1 MRHRVSGRAR
11 FGPYLADLDTHELS
25 KDGTKVKLV
34 GQPFDILALL
44 VSRPGELVTREELR
58 AELWPG
64 DTFVDFN
71 HGLNAAVN
79 KLREA
84 LCDSAEN
91 PRFVETLP
99 RRGYRFI
106 AGVEVLAREP
116 AARPLPEAG
125 LAEEPRAAGTA
136 AAPLRRWPLAAACGV
151 AALLVGSVLLRI
163 TASREA
169 V

>member
-1 MRHRVSGRAR
+1 MDKTSLRAAESNLNEAMRDQPSGRVR
-11 FGPYLADLDTHELS
+11 FGPFVADLDTHELL

-44 VSRPGELVTREELR
+44 ASRPGRLVTREELR

-84 LCDSAEN
+84 LCDSAES

-99 RRGYRFI
+99 RRGYRFV
-106 AGVEVLAREP
+106 AEVELLGSELRE
-116 AARPLPEAG
+116 EQT
-125 LAEEPRAAGTA
+125 EDTA
-136 AAPLRRWPLAAACGV
+136 
-151 AALLVGSVLLRI
+151 
-163 TASREA
+163 
-169 V
+169 